1 MPLKVHFQKYRSIT
15 ITRHVQG
22 GGGGE
27 ERGGGGCRTTIQ
39 RKSIQRSEYSVL
51 WKTIVLSIA

>member
-15 ITRHVQG
+15 ITGHVQG
-22 GGGGE
+22 GGW
-27 ERGGGGCRTTIQ
+27 RTTIQ
-39 RKSIQRSEYSVL
+39 WKSIQRSEYSVL

>member
-22 GGGGE
+22 GGGG
-27 ERGGGGCRTTIQ
+27 GGEGRGCRTTIQ

>member
-15 ITRHVQG
+15 ITGHVQG
-22 GGGGE
+22 GGGGGGE
-27 ERGGGGCRTTIQ
+27 GGGGCRTTLQ
-39 RKSIQRSEYSVL
+39 RKSIQRSEYSAL